1 MTDTLF
7 IHLSTP
13 DPTAPVV
20 ATLRSANGSVERAAF
35 TSSLADLA
43 TSYPAAKIVGLI
55 PGFEALCTDALLPK
69 VRSGQI
75 RKMLPF
81 ALEEQIAGELD
92 QQHFAMGR
100 PSPLADATTKDGLRV
115 PVVVLRRE
123 RIEAYVSTFR
133 SAGLEPSHVHLDE
146 GCIAAK
152 PGDVIGWVQGDE
164 IFLRSPTGV
173 GLRCHV
179 KDLVATLE
187 FLPPDPP
194 LSTLGL
200 QLVGRTE
207 SNVASQIRLDE
218 LQRRFS
224 QVFFGQSEE
233 HILDWLVAQRTLAD
247 PVDLLQGELTPRREY
262 RWVSTRWK
270 LPAALATGLLSLV
283 LIDQA
288 NTWRSSVAE
297 EALIDLTLSQGG
309 VVPSAFAPSPP
320 SALRR
325 ALTDLA
331 KAGVRDGA
339 VASIAQEG
347 KVVRVTLAVEVSP
360 EAAKQSLS
368 ASGWRVETSQDDQ
381 SRAVLALIDE
391 RSAN

>member
-7 IHLSTP
+7 IHLPKP
-13 DPTAPVV
+13 DPTTPVM
-20 ATLRSANGSVERAAF
+20 ATVRSATGSVERAAF
-35 TSSLADLA
+35 VGPLSDLTSS
-43 TSYPAAKIVGLI
+43 YPEAKVVGLI
-55 PGFEALCTDALLPK
+55 PGSEALSTDAVLPK
-69 VRSGQI
+69 VGSGQI

-100 PSPLADATTKDGLRV
+100 PSPLTEAASKDGLRV

-123 RIEAYVSTFR
+123 RIEAYLAAFR
-133 SAGLEPSHVHLDE
+133 SAGLEPAHLYLDE
-146 GCIAAK
+146 ACIAAK

-164 IFLRSPTGV
+164 VFLRSPTGA

-207 SNVASQIRLDE
+207 ANLASEIRLDQ
-218 LQRRFS
+218 LQNRFS
-224 QVFFGQSEE
+224 RVLYGPSADP
-233 HILDWLVAQRTLAD
+233 ILDWLVAQRALAD
-247 PVDLLQGELTPRREY
+247 PVDLLQGEFTPRRDY
-262 RWVSTRWK
+262 RWVSPRWK
-270 LPAALATGLLSLV
+270 LSAALATGLLSLV
-283 LIDQA
+283 LVDKAI
-288 NTWRSSVAE
+288 TWRSAVAE
-297 EALIDLTLSQGG
+297 EAAIDLTLSQGG
-309 VVPSAFAPSPP
+309 VAPTAVAPAPP
-320 SALRR
+320 STLRR

-331 KAGVRDGA
+331 NAGVRDGA
-339 VASIAQEG
+339 LVSIAQEG
-347 KVVRVTLAVEVSP
+347 EVVRVTLAPNVSP

-368 ASGWRVETSQDDQ
+368 ASGWRVELTQDEQ
-381 SRAVLALIDE
+381 ARAVLALIDE
-391 RSAN
+391 RSAS